1 MLAAKLYALC
11 MRTKTTLE
19 VEAPVYRKLK
29 AMASKEGKT
38 LKKLMDELI
47 ILGLKGKEAGRKTQF
62 IWPGAVDLSPKI
74 DITDKEL
81 VGNILDRQSYVLD

>member
-1 MLAAKLYALC
+1 

-74 DITDKEL
+74 DIDDRKL
-81 VGNILDRQSYVLD
+81 VQQILDQEEHVFH

>member
-1 MLAAKLYALC
+1 

-19 VEAPVYRKLK
+19 LEAPVYRKLK
-29 AMASKEGKT
+29 TMASKEGKT

-47 ILGLKGKEAGRKTQF
+47 VLGLRGKEARGKTRF
-62 IWPGAVDLSPKI
+62 VWPGAVDLEPKI

-81 VGNILDRQSYVLD
+81 VTNILDRQKHVLD